1 MGVHEVHPSLI
12 ADARSRSPRR
22 RARPAGLGTPTIIFS
37 GALALLS
44 SLAACGGEAEAGDDE
59 VVRAEL
65 GSPGGGSGGTLGE
78 VTMTAENI
86 ATGKEVFDGRC
97 VSCHGAGGEG
107 RIGMGP
113 ALASKSFL
121 EAASDEMLL
130 TTIVKG
136 RAGTTMIPWEGAM
149 TRDEIGQVASYIR
162 SLADH
167 ELAELDESPLQGK
180 AEMGE
185 ELYRAICARCHGN
198 NGGGYSESSSG
209 TGIGRKVFL
218 DVVSDG
224 YIRHIVKHG
233 KSGTKM
239 RSFEEGAPAAVANL
253 TDVEIDSIIAY
264 LRGQAW

>member
-1 MGVHEVHPSLI
+1 M
-12 ADARSRSPRR
+12 
-22 RARPAGLGTPTIIFS
+22 GLGTPTIIFS

-44 SLAACGGEAEAGDDE
+44 LAACGGEADAGDDE

-65 GSPGGGSGGTLGE
+65 GAPGDGSGEMLGE
-78 VTMTAENI
+78 ITVSAENI
-86 ATGKEVFDGRC
+86 AAGKALFDGRC

-130 TTIVKG
+130 TTITKG
-136 RAGTTMIPWEGAM
+136 RTGTTMVPWEGAM
-149 TRDEIGQVASYIR
+149 TRDEIGQVGAYIR
-162 SLADH
+162 SLAEH
-167 ELAELDESPLQGK
+167 EPAELDESPLQGK
-180 AEMGE
+180 SEMGE
-185 ELYRAICARCHGN
+185 DLYRSICARCHGN

-239 RSFEEGAPAAVANL
+239 RPFEEGAPTAVANL